1 MSPHNTTL
9 EEDSPIVFPPLAGS
23 QLARLI
29 ADMISR
35 EPSRATVESDRL
47 LSTTLTVGL
56 LTAAAALILFTWL
69 AHEILTD
76 VTLALDDRIR
86 LALHS
91 VASAR
96 LTTVMRALSLYGG
109 PTGLAP
115 LGILLALIFL
125 LKRWHRGA
133 LLVVVTMAGAGLL
146 DTVLKLIFRRT
157 RPAAFFDYPL
167 PASLSFPSGHAFFAA
182 SFFGGLAVLVS
193 GRIRSRVLR
202 AAVWVAAAALILL
215 VGVSRIYLGVHYP
228 SDVLAGYAAAAV
240 WVAAVAFG
248 DRLVSHRRRQ
258 RSS

>member
-1 MSPHNTTL
+1 
-9 EEDSPIVFPPLAGS
+9 
-23 QLARLI
+23 
-29 ADMISR
+29 MIPG
-35 EPSRATVESDRL
+35 EPSPATAESDRL
-47 LSTTLTVGL
+47 LSTTLAVGL
-56 LTAAAALILFTWL
+56 LAAAAALMLFTWL

-91 VASAR
+91 VASPR
-96 LTTVMRALSLYGG
+96 LTALMRGLSLYGG
-109 PTGLAP
+109 PSGLAP

-146 DTVLKLIFRRT
+146 DLLLKQSFGRV

-167 PASLSFPSGHAFFAA
+167 PASRSFPSGHAFFAA

-193 GRIRSRVLR
+193 ARVRSPLLR

-215 VGVSRIYLGVHYP
+215 VGISRIYLGVHYP
-228 SDVLAGYAAAAV
+228 SDVLAGYAAGTV

-258 RSS
+258 RPT

>member
-1 MSPHNTTL
+1 MSPHDKNL
-9 EEDSPIVFPPLAGS
+9 EEDLPIVFPPLAGS
-23 QLARLI
+23 QSSRLI

-35 EPSRATVESDRL
+35 EPSRATVKSDRL

-56 LTAAAALILFTWL
+56 LAAAAALVVFTWL

-86 LALHS
+86 MALHS
-91 VASAR
+91 VASVR

-125 LKRWHRGA
+125 RKRWHRGA
-133 LLVVVTMAGAGLL
+133 LLVVITMAGAGLL
-146 DTVLKLIFRRT
+146 DTVLKLFFGRA
-157 RPAAFFDYPL
+157 RPSPFFDYPL

-193 GRIRSRVLR
+193 GRVRSPVLR
-202 AAVWVAAAALILL
+202 ATVWVVAAALILL
-215 VGVSRIYLGVHYP
+215 VGISRIYLGVHYP
-228 SDVLAGYAAAAV
+228 SDVLAGYAAATV

-248 DRLVSHRRRQ
+248 DRLVSHRRRR
-258 RSS
+258 RST